1 MGAKEIYTLLRKEGM
16 SHAGACGMMG
26 NMEAES
32 GLKSNIVQR
41 GMQKKND
48 ADYTEAF
55 NANPETYI
63 YDNVGYGL
71 CQWTFWSRK
80 KNLRQFAQN
89 WGVSVGAEDMQ
100 VCFAVYELKTDFPAL
115 WQFLCQT
122 SDVGT
127 ASDRVCKEFERPA
140 VNNLEVRRNF
150 AAKYNTQFAGTQAQP
165 TQAAQHPTAEVNSTL
180 DLKAI
185 ADALEVIVK
194 IIRGST

>member
-1 MGAKEIYTLLRKEGM
+1 MGAKEIYTLLRSEGM
-16 SHAGACGMMG
+16 SHAGACGIMG
-26 NMEAES
+26 NMQAES
-32 GLKSNIVQR
+32 ELKSTIVQR
-41 GMQKKND
+41 GMQKKSD
-48 ADYTEAF
+48 EDYTLAF
-55 NANPETYI
+55 DVNPESYI
-63 YDNVGYGL
+63 YDSVGYGL

-115 WQFLCQT
+115 WQYLCQT
-122 SDVGT
+122 SDVST

-150 AAKYNTQFAGTQAQP
+150 AVKFAAQFAGTQTQSMQKAQQ
-165 TQAAQHPTAEVNSTL
+165 TNSAVNSTL